1 MIIVAFLAVDVVRP
15 APAVAHS
22 ELKSSNPAAGSVNGA
37 APASVSLVF
46 GGSILSAS
54 LTVTDGCGRAVP
66 AQVTVRDRDVR
77 ATLPT
82 GGPPPASGAWSVRWR
97 ALSED
102 GHPISGEVPFT
113 VAGKTDCVASAS
125 PSASASA
132 APDNSPNFTATAAT
146 EGTDIQD
153 TAVAVSS
160 ESGTFPINILL
171 ALAIALLGAGAAV
184 LARRR
189 SAPVQTR
196 DKR

>member
-1 MIIVAFLAVDVVRP
+1 MTIVAFLAVDVVRP

-22 ELKSSNPAAGSVNGA
+22 ELKSSSPAAGSVTGA

-54 LTVTDGCGRAVP
+54 LTVTDGCGRTVP
-66 AQVTVRDRDVR
+66 GQVTIREQHVR
-77 ATLPT
+77 ATLRA
-82 GGPPPASGAWSVRWR
+82 GGPAPASGAWSVRWR
-97 ALSED
+97 AVSED

-113 VAGKTDCVASAS
+113 VAGETDCVA
-125 PSASASA
+125 SASASA
-132 APDNSPNFTATAAT
+132 APDNSPSVTATAAA
-146 EGTDIQD
+146 EGTDTQD

-160 ESGTFPINILL
+160 ESGTFPTSILL
-171 ALAIALLGAGAAV
+171 ALAVVLLGTGAAV

-189 SAPVQTR
+189 SPPVPTR